1 MASTPSQSPTTSA
14 LDHALAIFA
23 DTLVW
28 ITDAV
33 KDIPEARMTEQPQ
46 GNVNHPAWT
55 INHLNTTAGFLLQL
69 LDESCP
75 DFDPSFGAKFGP
87 GSTPNPE
94 LGAHPA
100 KDVVL
105 AQLAQRHALLDAAI
119 RAKHA
124 TYFDRPSPEN
134 LRQFAPTLGRIAI
147 FLIASHE
154 SYHLGQLMQ
163 WRRAAGMAKK

>member
-1 MASTPSQSPTTSA
+1 MSMSTAPAATTP
-14 LDHALAIFA
+14 LDHALGIFA

-33 KDIPEARMTEQPQ
+33 KDIPDARLAEQPQ

-55 INHLNTTAGFLLQL
+55 LSHLNLTAGFLLQL
-69 LDESCP
+69 LDETCP
-75 DFDPSFGAKFGP
+75 DFDPADGAKFGP
-87 GSTPNPE
+87 GSKPVPDLSVHATKE
-94 LGAHPA
+94 TL
-100 KDVVL
+100 L
-105 AQLAQRHALLDAAI
+105 RQLTQRHALLDAAI

-124 TYFDRPSPEN
+124 AYFDRPSPEN
-134 LRQFAPTLGRIAI
+134 LRHFAPTLGRITM

-163 WRRAAGMAKK
+163 WRRAAGMTK